1 MPSDRR
7 PRPGRMA
14 VSANRVRDL
23 LGSRGERLD
32 ADVLSE
38 IAEDAPLVAEVAGV
52 HVDCAVKV
60 LGSLGSWDL
69 SGDVLDG
76 T

>member
-7 PRPGRMA
+7 SRPGRMA
-14 VSANRVRDL
+14 VSANRVCDL

-32 ADVLSE
+32 AEVLNE
-38 IAEDAPLVAEVAGV
+38 IAEDAPLVAEVTGV

-60 LGSLGSWDL
+60 LGSLDSWDL
-69 SGDVLDG
+69 SGDVLDAK
-76 T
+76 